1 MVSLNG
7 MEEPYGFRARSVK
20 EALLRFGY
28 RQRSRVKEM
37 KILVVDD
44 DAIVIKSC
52 RRILEA
58 EGFEV
63 TTVPGADEAL
73 EKVKYY
79 DFDLLLMDVK
89 MPKHDG
95 IFLMREIKKNWPNIP
110 IIVMSGYPTPE
121 TIADVL
127 KLGATQFIPKPFRPD
142 ELTKVVRQVLQ
153 KAVKK
158 DSFPTGAGG

>member
-1 MVSLNG
+1 
-7 MEEPYGFRARSVK
+7 
-20 EALLRFGY
+20 
-28 RQRSRVKEM
+28 M

-73 EKVKYY
+73 EKIKY
-79 DFDLLLMDVK
+79 DEFDLLLVDVK

-95 IFLMREIKKNWPNIP
+95 IFLMREIKKNWPDIP

-121 TIADVL
+121 TIAEVL
-127 KLGATQFIPKPFRPD
+127 HLGATLFIPKPFRPD
-142 ELTKVVRQVLQ
+142 ELIASVHQALKN
-153 KAVKK
+153 APVKK
-158 DSFPTGAGG
+158 LFPTGAG

>member
-1 MVSLNG
+1 
-7 MEEPYGFRARSVK
+7 
-20 EALLRFGY
+20 
-28 RQRSRVKEM
+28 M

-63 TTVPGADEAL
+63 TSVPSADEAL
-73 EKVKYY
+73 EKIKYY
-79 DFDLLLMDVK
+79 EFDLLLMDVK

-95 IFLMREIKKNWPNIP
+95 IFLMREIKKNWPDIP

-142 ELTKVVRQVLQ
+142 ELVKSVRQVIQ
-153 KAVKK
+153 KTPRKK
-158 DSFPTGAGG
+158 SSPAGDG

>member
-1 MVSLNG
+1 
-7 MEEPYGFRARSVK
+7 
-20 EALLRFGY
+20 
-28 RQRSRVKEM
+28 M

-58 EGFEV
+58 EGFEA
-63 TTVPGADEAL
+63 TSVPSADEAL
-73 EKVKYY
+73 EKIKYY
-79 DFDLLLMDVK
+79 EFDLLLMDVK

-95 IFLMREIKKNWPNIP
+95 IFLMREIKKNWPDIP

-142 ELTKVVRQVLQ
+142 ELVKSVRQVIQ
-153 KAVKK
+153 KMPRKK
-158 DSFPTGAGG
+158 SSLPGDG

>member
-1 MVSLNG
+1 
-7 MEEPYGFRARSVK
+7 
-20 EALLRFGY
+20 
-28 RQRSRVKEM
+28 M

-44 DAIVIKSC
+44 DGIVIKSC

-63 TTVPGADEAL
+63 MTVPGADEAL
-73 EKVKYY
+73 EKIKHY

-95 IFLMREIKKNWPNIP
+95 IFLMREIKKNRPNIP

-142 ELTKVVRQVLQ
+142 ELVKVVRQVLQ
-153 KAVKK
+153 KAIKK

>member
-1 MVSLNG
+1 
-7 MEEPYGFRARSVK
+7 
-20 EALLRFGY
+20 
-28 RQRSRVKEM
+28 M

-63 TTVPGADEAL
+63 TSVPNADDAL
-73 EKVKYY
+73 EKMKFF

-89 MPKHDG
+89 MPKRDG
-95 IFLMREIKKNWPNIP
+95 IFLMREIKKSWPDIP

-121 TIADVL
+121 TVSDVL

-142 ELTKVVRQVLQ
+142 ELAKSVHQVF
-153 KAVKK
+153 KKFKK
-158 DSFPTGAGG
+158 DSFPTGAG

>member
-1 MVSLNG
+1 
-7 MEEPYGFRARSVK
+7 
-20 EALLRFGY
+20 
-28 RQRSRVKEM
+28 M

-63 TTVPGADEAL
+63 MTVPSADEAL
-73 EKVKYY
+73 EKVKCN

-121 TIADVL
+121 TITDVL

-142 ELTKVVRQVLQ
+142 ELTKVIRQVLQ
-153 KAVKK
+153 KAIKK

>member
-1 MVSLNG
+1 
-7 MEEPYGFRARSVK
+7 
-20 EALLRFGY
+20 
-28 RQRSRVKEM
+28 M

-63 TTVPGADEAL
+63 TTVPSADEAL
-73 EKVKYY
+73 EKIKAY
-79 DFDLLLMDVK
+79 DFDLVVMDVK

-95 IFLMREIKKNWPNIP
+95 IFLMREFKKNWPDIP

-127 KLGATQFIPKPFRPD
+127 RLGAIQFIPKPFKPD
-142 ELTKVVRQVLQ
+142 EFMRSIKEV
-153 KAVKK
+153 VKK
-158 DSFPTGAGG
+158 IYLKKSFPTGAGG

>member
-1 MVSLNG
+1 
-7 MEEPYGFRARSVK
+7 
-20 EALLRFGY
+20 
-28 RQRSRVKEM
+28 
-37 KILVVDD
+37 VDD

-63 TTVPGADEAL
+63 TTVPSADEAL
-73 EKVKYY
+73 EKVKNY
-79 DFDLLLMDVK
+79 DFDLLLIDVK

-95 IFLMREIKKNWPNIP
+95 IFLMREVKKNWPDIP

-127 KLGATQFIPKPFRPD
+127 KLGATQFIPKPFKPD
-142 ELTKVVRQVLQ
+142 ELMKSIRQVIQL
-153 KAVKK
+153 VSKK
-158 DSFPTGAGG
+158 KSFPTGAG

>member
-1 MVSLNG
+1 
-7 MEEPYGFRARSVK
+7 
-20 EALLRFGY
+20 
-28 RQRSRVKEM
+28 M

-44 DAIVIKSC
+44 DVIVIRSC
-52 RRILEA
+52 KRILEA
-58 EGFEV
+58 EDFEV
-63 TTVPGADEAL
+63 FTCPSADEAL
-73 EKVKYY
+73 DKIKYY

-95 IFLMREIKKNWPNIP
+95 LFLMREVKKNWPGIP

-121 TIADVL
+121 TISDVL

-142 ELTKVVRQVLQ
+142 ELMKSVRLVLQ
-153 KAVKK
+153 KAAKK